1 MMTAQL
7 EVSILAAPVA
17 AIDPRALSQ
26 AWYSALRLGL
36 QAPPPLV
43 IRMHVDRA
51 QTLADRSTSP
61 APAQALRSQQ
71 CDRPRAGAQRP
82 QRRIVSGGESWNNAL
97 RYRAARTLLAERIE
111 RAFAGSNAHP
121 KRATFSMGR
130 GTARVVVILQTKG
143 KRTMLLALCRPELR
157 SVVGRA
163 LAQARCA
170 LAARGLRIEP
180 AGGCECF

>member
-26 AWYSALRLGL
+26 AWYSALRFGPH
-36 QAPPPLV
+36 ASPAFV
-43 IRMHVDRA
+43 TRTHADRT
-51 QTLADRSTSP
+51 QTLADRSMSP
-61 APAQALRSQQ
+61 AAAQALRSRQ
-71 CDRPRAGAQRP
+71 CDRPRAAAERP
-82 QRRIVSGGESWNNAL
+82 QRRAVSAGESWNNAL

-111 RAFAGSNAHP
+111 RAFAGSNAQP

-143 KRTMLLALCRPELR
+143 KRTVLLALCRPELR

-163 LAQARCA
+163 LAEARCA
-170 LAARGLRIEP
+170 LAARGFGIEP

>member
-17 AIDPRALSQ
+17 AIDPRTLSQ
-26 AWYSALRLGL
+26 AWYSALRFGP
-36 QAPPPLV
+36 QASPAFV
-43 IRMHVDRA
+43 TRTHTDRA
-51 QTLADRSTSP
+51 QTLANRSISP
-61 APAQALRSQQ
+61 AAAQALRSRQYE
-71 CDRPRAGAQRP
+71 RPRAASQRS
-82 QRRIVSGGESWNNAL
+82 QRRAVSGGDSWNNAL
-97 RYRAARTLLAERIE
+97 RYRVARTLLAERIE
-111 RAFAGSNAHP
+111 RAFAGSNAQP

-130 GTARVVVILQTKG
+130 GTARVVVILQTNG

-170 LAARGLRIEP
+170 LAARGFGVEP
-180 AGGCECF
+180 AGGSECS